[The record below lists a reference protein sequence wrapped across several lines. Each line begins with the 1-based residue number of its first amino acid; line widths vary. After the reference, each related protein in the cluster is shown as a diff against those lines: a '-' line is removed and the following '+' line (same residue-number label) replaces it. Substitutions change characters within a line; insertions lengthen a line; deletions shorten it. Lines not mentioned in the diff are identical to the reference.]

1 MQIVTITVK
10 TSLDVLVQGVS
21 INLYD
26 QSNQFVTSGTTD
38 VNGVL
43 TLSLPEATY
52 TSYYYKQGVTITQPV
67 TLIVSSN
74 SKNFI
79 ILATIRAPRASVD
92 NKLITVYGFVNGQDG
107 KPIKSVR
114 IVLIPEPINIINT
127 ALVYTQTIAVKSD
140 ETGWFEFTLLKNT
153 KYKAQLDGYADI
165 LNVQTANQETVLIQ
179 DFLFP
184 LPVLLTLSS
193 TNISL
198 ALLDG
203 QNTDTTYT
211 LRYTDATYKDFSTPW
226 SDLFSTHT
234 DPSIAEIHYLK
245 GKLLIVPL
253 KRGTTV
259 ITITRIISPEY
270 IWSPEPQFIAPML
283 TITVT

>member
-1 MQIVTITVK
+1 MQVVTITVK
-10 TSLDVLVQGVS
+10 TSLDVLISGVS
-21 INLYD
+21 INLYN

-52 TSYYYKQGVTITQPV
+52 TSYYYKQGVSIAQPV
-67 TLIVSSN
+67 SLVVAAN
-74 SKNFI
+74 SKNFV
-79 ILATIRAPRASVD
+79 ILGTIRAPRASVD
-92 NKLITVYGFVNGQDG
+92 NKLITVYGFINGQEG
-107 KPIKSVR
+107 RPIKSVR
-114 IVLIPEPINIINT
+114 IILIPEPINIINT

-153 KYKAQLDGYADI
+153 KYSAQLDGYSTI
-165 LNVQTANQETVLIQ
+165 LSVETSAQETVLIQ

-184 LPVLLTLSS
+184 LPILLTLSS
-193 TNISL
+193 NNVSL
-198 ALLDG
+198 PLLSG
-203 QNTDTTYT
+203 QNTDVTYT

-226 SDLFSTHT
+226 SDLSSSHT

-259 ITITRIISPEY
+259 ITISRVITPGY
-270 IWSPEPQFIAPML
+270 IWSPEPPFTSPTL
-283 TITVT
+283 TITIT

>member
-1 MQIVTITVK
+1 
-10 TSLDVLVQGVS
+10 VS

-67 TLIVSSN
+67 TLIVSAN

-79 ILATIRAPRASVD
+79 VLATVRVPRASVD
-92 NKLITVYGFVNGQDG
+92 NKLITVFGFVNGQDG

-127 ALVYTQTIAVKSD
+127 ALVYTQTTTVKSD

-165 LNVQTANQETVLIQ
+165 LSVETANQETVLIQ

-184 LPVLLTLSS
+184 IPVLLTLSS
-193 TNISL
+193 SNVTL
-198 ALLDG
+198 ALLNG

-226 SDLFSTHT
+226 SDLSSTHT
-234 DPSIAEIHYLK
+234 DSSIAEIHYLK

-259 ITITRIISPEY
+259 ITITRVIRPEY
-270 IWSPEPQFIAPML
+270 VWSPEPQFTAPVL